1 MGGSDSAE
9 QFDYLIQAQV
19 RQPDL
24 AEYKQLQESLRQAA
38 LQSKGFIEQEHSYQ
52 QLDNG
57 LIECNVRLCFSDVQA
72 CLAWIDSPIRRHLL
86 NQAEANFKH
95 QFQSKVHK
103 PSFDLWLTS
112 QLPDPPPIWKMNL
125 LIWLALYP
133 SVMLLSLISVH
144 SLGELPLA
152 LNMLI
157 SNAITV
163 AITGWLLVPLLAKA
177 YGGWLQTQSH
187 RRNLAGSGS
196 ILALLMVC
204 YAIFSAPN
212 VVILLHRSAP

>member
-1 MGGSDSAE
+1 MGSSDLTE
-9 QFDYLIQAQV
+9 QFDYLIQARV

-24 AEYKQLQESLRQAA
+24 AEDKQLQESLRQAA
-38 LQSKGFIEQEHSYQ
+38 LQSKGFIEQENSYQ

-72 CLAWIDSPIRRHLL
+72 CLAWIDSPIRRRLL
-86 NQAEANFKH
+86 NQAEVNFEH
-95 QFQSKVHK
+95 QFQSRIYK

-187 RRNLAGSGS
+187 RWNLAGGGS

>member
-19 RQPDL
+19 RQSDL

-38 LQSKGFIEQEHSYQ
+38 LQSKGFIEQDHSYQ

-72 CLAWIDSPIRRHLL
+72 CLAWIDSPIRRRLL
-86 NQAEANFKH
+86 NQAEANFEH
-95 QFQSKVHK
+95 QFQSRIYK

-163 AITGWLLVPLLAKA
+163 AVTGWLLVPLLAKA

-187 RRNLAGSGS
+187 RWNLAGSAS

-204 YAIFSAPN
+204 YAVFSAPN

>member
-1 MGGSDSAE
+1 MTGSESAE
-9 QFDYLIQAQV
+9 QFDYLIQALVLQS
-19 RQPDL
+19 DL
-24 AEYKQLQESLRQAA
+24 AECKKLQDSLKQAA
-38 LQSKGFIEQEHSYQ
+38 LQSKGFLDQEINYR
-52 QLDNG
+52 QLDDD
-57 LIECNVRLCFSDVQA
+57 LVECNVRLRFRDVQS

-86 NQAEANFKH
+86 NQAEANFVH
-95 QFQSKVHK
+95 QFQSRVHK

-125 LIWLALYP
+125 LVWLALYP

-144 SLGELPLA
+144 TLGKLPFA

-163 AITGWLLVPLLAKA
+163 AITGWLLVPLLARA
-177 YGGWLQTQSH
+177 YGEWLQTQSH
-187 RRNLAGSGS
+187 RLNLAGCGS

-204 YAIFSAPN
+204 YAIFSAPDI
-212 VVILLHRSAP
+212 VILLNQSTP

>member
-19 RQPDL
+19 RQSDL

-57 LIECNVRLCFSDVQA
+57 LIECNVRLCFRDVQA
-72 CLAWIDSPIRRHLL
+72 CLAWIDSPIRRRLL

-163 AITGWLLVPLLAKA
+163 AVTGWLLVPLLAKA
-177 YGGWLQTQSH
+177 YGGWLQTQSN
-187 RRNLAGSGS
+187 RWNLAGSSS

-204 YAIFSAPN
+204 YAVFSAPN

>member
-19 RQPDL
+19 RQSDL
-24 AEYKQLQESLRQAA
+24 IEYKQLQESLRQAA
-38 LQSKGFIEQEHSYQ
+38 LQSKGFIEQENSYQ
-52 QLDNG
+52 QLNNG

-72 CLAWIDSPIRRHLL
+72 CLAWIDSPIRRRLL
-86 NQAEANFKH
+86 NQAEANFEH
-95 QFQSKVHK
+95 QFQSRIYK

-163 AITGWLLVPLLAKA
+163 AVTGWLLVPLLAKA
-177 YGGWLQTQSH
+177 YGGWLQTQSN
-187 RRNLAGSGS
+187 RWNLAGSSS

-212 VVILLHRSAP
+212 IVILLHRSAP

>member
-19 RQPDL
+19 RQSDL
-24 AEYKQLQESLRQAA
+24 IEYKQLQESLRQAA
-38 LQSKGFIEQEHSYQ
+38 LQSKGFIEQENSYQ
-52 QLDNG
+52 QLNNG

-72 CLAWIDSPIRRHLL
+72 CLAWIDSPIRRRLL
-86 NQAEANFKH
+86 NQAEANFEH
-95 QFQSKVHK
+95 QFQSRIYK

-163 AITGWLLVPLLAKA
+163 AITGWLLVPLLARA

-187 RRNLAGSGS
+187 RWNLAGSSS

>member
-1 MGGSDSAE
+1 MGSSDSTE
-9 QFDYLIQAQV
+9 QFDYLVQARV

-38 LQSKGFIEQEHSYQ
+38 LQSKGFIEQENSYQ

-72 CLAWIDSPIRRHLL
+72 CLAWIDSPIRRRLL
-86 NQAEANFKH
+86 NQAEVNFEH
-95 QFQSKVHK
+95 QFQSRIYK

-187 RRNLAGSGS
+187 RLNLAGSGS

>member
-1 MGGSDSAE
+1 MRQAV
-9 QFDYLIQAQV
+9 LI
-19 RQPDL
+19 
-24 AEYKQLQESLRQAA
+24 EYKQLQESLRQAA
-38 LQSKGFIEQEHSYQ
+38 SQSKGFIEQENSYQ
-52 QLDNG
+52 QLNNG
-57 LIECNVRLCFSDVQA
+57 LIECNVRLCFSNVQA
-72 CLAWIDSPIRRHLL
+72 CLAWIDSPIRRRLL
-86 NQAEANFKH
+86 NQAEANFEH
-95 QFQSKVHK
+95 QFQSRIYK

-163 AITGWLLVPLLAKA
+163 AITGWLLVPLLARA

-187 RRNLAGSGS
+187 RWNLAGSGS

>member
-19 RQPDL
+19 RQSDL
-24 AEYKQLQESLRQAA
+24 IEYKQLQESLRQAA
-38 LQSKGFIEQEHSYQ
+38 LQSKGFIEQENSYQ
-52 QLDNG
+52 QLNNG
-57 LIECNVRLCFSDVQA
+57 LIDCNVRLRFSDVQA
-72 CLAWIDSPIRRHLL
+72 CLAWIDSPIRRRLL
-86 NQAEANFKH
+86 NQAEANFEH
-95 QFQSKVHK
+95 QFQSRIYK

-163 AITGWLLVPLLAKA
+163 AVTGWLLVPLLARA

-187 RRNLAGSGS
+187 RWNLAGSGS

>member
-1 MGGSDSAE
+1 M
-9 QFDYLIQAQV
+9 
-19 RQPDL
+19 
-24 AEYKQLQESLRQAA
+24 K
-38 LQSKGFIEQEHSYQ
+38 SKGFIEQETSDR

-57 LIECNVRLCFSDVQA
+57 LVECNVRLCFSDVQS

-86 NQAEANFKH
+86 NQAETNFEH
-95 QFQSKVHK
+95 QFESRVHK
-103 PSFDLWLTS
+103 PSFELWLTS
-112 QLPDPPPIWKMNL
+112 QMPDPPPIWKMNL

-144 SLGELPLA
+144 TLGELPLA

-187 RRNLAGSGS
+187 RLNLAGSGS

-204 YAIFSAPN
+204 YAIFSGPN
-212 VVILLHRSAP
+212 VVILLHQSAP

>member
-19 RQPDL
+19 RQSDL
-24 AEYKQLQESLRQAA
+24 AEYKKLQESLRQAA
-38 LQSKGFIEQEHSYQ
+38 LQSKGFIEQENSYQ
-52 QLDNG
+52 QLNNG

-72 CLAWIDSPIRRHLL
+72 CLAWIDSPIRRRLL
-86 NQAEANFKH
+86 NQAEANFEH
-95 QFQSKVHK
+95 QFQSRIYK

-163 AITGWLLVPLLAKA
+163 AITGWLLVPLLARA
-177 YGGWLQTQSH
+177 YGC
-187 RRNLAGSGS
+187 
-196 ILALLMVC
+196 LL
-204 YAIFSAPN
+204 YTSDAADE
-212 VVILLHRSAP
+212 